1 MTFTMR
7 RAVLVLAVA
16 LGAVVPVTAAHAETC
31 TPTKF
36 GVTAAQ
42 AELYEG
48 DSGGTVGF
56 QLTASVPPGCTTSG
70 AVVYRT
76 VSGTATAG
84 QDFAFV
90 EGTWQPGG
98 GVGTSVS
105 VPVVADAVA
114 EDDESFSLA
123 LYTTRGAFL
132 GAATATLLDDDGAKS
147 LPPMVVSI
155 SGGKICWVPDT
166 CKIPLQLSTP
176 ARAAFVVRY
185 RTWDVTAVA
194 GLDYVPAKD
203 LKLTVPKGATAVD
216 VEIQTLPDVEVEGEE
231 TFALEVFAT
240 SAGTIGNGIEKIA
253 IMPAS

>member
-7 RAVLVLAVA
+7 RAVVVLAVA

-42 AELYEG
+42 PELYEG
-48 DSGGTVGF
+48 DTAGTVGF
-56 QLTASVPPGCTTSG
+56 QLTASVPQGCTTSG

-76 VSGTATAG
+76 QSGTATAG
-84 QDFAFV
+84 QDFEFV

-105 VPVVADAVA
+105 VPVVPDVGP
-114 EDDESFSLA
+114 EEDESFSLA

-132 GAATATLLDDDGAKS
+132 GAATATLLDDDGKVA
-147 LPPMVVSI
+147 PPMAISV
-155 SGGKICWVPDT
+155 SGGKICWVPES

-185 RTWDVTAVA
+185 RTLDVTAVA

-216 VEIQTLPDVEVEGEE
+216 VQVQTLPDVEVEGEE

-240 SAGTIGNGIEKIA
+240 SAGTVGNPVEKVA
-253 IMPAS
+253 IRPES

>member
-16 LGAVVPVTAAHAETC
+16 LGAVVPVTAAHADTC

-48 DSGGTVGF
+48 DSGGTFGF
-56 QLTASVPPGCTTSG
+56 QLTASVPQACTTSG

-76 VSGTATAG
+76 QSGTATVG
-84 QDFAFV
+84 QDFGFV

-105 VPVVADAVA
+105 VPVVTDALA
-114 EDDESFSLA
+114 EEDESFSLA

-132 GAATATLLDDDGAKS
+132 GAATATLLDDDGKYW
-147 LPPMVVSI
+147 PPMAIEVG
-155 SGGKICWVPDT
+155 GGKICWVPDT

-176 ARAAFVVRY
+176 ARAGFVVRY
-185 RTWDVTAVA
+185 RTLDVTAVA

-216 VEIQTLPDVEVEGEE
+216 VLVQSLPDVEVEGEE

-240 SAGTIGNGIEKIA
+240 SAGTVANPVEKVTLV
-253 IMPAS
+253 PAS